1 MSSTFDWKKSL
12 INSISESMPEIDCLL
27 IINSIGG
34 VMEYKI
40 AENHKNDGD
49 YKILEKMAR
58 KVSLR
63 FKIVE
68 FDDDFGGLSMTIN
81 ILKRNTMIVKSL
93 TSEYTLILLFP
104 KGVNIDKTIKLLSD
118 TKIDY

>member
-1 MSSTFDWKKSL
+1 MFAFIPTLKGLGFSAH
-12 INSISESMPEIDCLL
+12 I
-27 IINSIGG
+27 
-34 VMEYKI
+34 YKI
-40 AENHKNDGD
+40 AEHHKNEAD

-81 ILKRNTMIVKSL
+81 VLKRNTMIVKSL
-93 TSEYTLILLFP
+93 TPEYTLILLLA
-104 KGVNIDKTIKLLSD
+104 KGISIDKTLKLFSD

>member
-12 INSISESMPEIDCLL
+12 INSISESMPEIDCLI

-34 VMEYKI
+34 VMEHKI
-40 AENHKNDGD
+40 AENHKNEAD
-49 YKILEKMAR
+49 YKVLEKMAR

-104 KGVNIDKTIKLLSD
+104 KGVSIDKTMKLLSD
-118 TKIDY
+118 TKMDY

>member
-1 MSSTFDWKKSL
+1 M
-12 INSISESMPEIDCLL
+12 IEH
-27 IINSIGG
+27 
-34 VMEYKI
+34 KI
-40 AENHKNDGD
+40 AENHKNETD

-68 FDDDFGGLSMTIN
+68 FDDDFGGLSITIN
-81 ILKRNTMIVKSL
+81 ILKRNIMVVKSL
-93 TSEYTLILLFP
+93 TPEYTLILLLS
-104 KGVNIDKTIKLLSD
+104 KGTSIDKTIKLLSD